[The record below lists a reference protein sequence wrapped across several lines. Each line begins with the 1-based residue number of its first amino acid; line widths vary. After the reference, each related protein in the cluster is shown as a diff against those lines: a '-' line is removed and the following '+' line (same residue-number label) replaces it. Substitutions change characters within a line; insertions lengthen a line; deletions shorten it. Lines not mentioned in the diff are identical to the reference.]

1 MELYEKILQGNVRAA
16 SRLIRNIEDDFPQA
30 KESIAKIYP
39 YTGNAHVIGLTGS
52 PGAGKSTLTD
62 GLIAAF
68 RKEGKTVGVLA
79 VDPSSP
85 FTGGAIL
92 GDRVRMQRHAEDPEV
107 FIRSLATRGA
117 LGGLS
122 RAVGDSIHILD
133 SMGKDII
140 IIETVGTGQ
149 QEVEIMN
156 YADTVI
162 LVLVPGMGDAVQTL
176 KAGIMEIADIFV
188 INKADRDGAEMLKS
202 EINILLDMALAAD
215 CDWRPP
221 ITRVGSKEDKRQ
233 FVKGIQEI
241 ALQIMQHN
249 EYYSGNYKAL
259 KKRQRRK
266 ALFEIQAALQGIVMQ
281 FLMKRLA
288 AENSL
293 EDMIDQVISR
303 KSDPHSAAREA
314 VLKYLGQTLI

>member
-1 MELYEKILQGNVRAA
+1 MQLHEKILQGNVRAA
-16 SRLIRNIEDDFPQA
+16 SRLIRNIEDGFPGA
-30 KESIAKIYP
+30 KATIAKIYP
-39 YTGNAHVIGLTGS
+39 YTGKAHVIGITGS

-62 GLIAAF
+62 GIIAAF
-68 RKEGKTVGVLA
+68 RKKGKTVGVLA

-92 GDRVRMQRHAEDPEV
+92 GDRVRMQRHAEDPGV

-122 RAVGDSIHILD
+122 RAVGDSIHVLD

-140 IIETVGTGQ
+140 IVETVGTGQ

-188 INKADRDGAEMLKS
+188 INKAQRDGADMLDS
-202 EINILLDMALAAD
+202 EINILLDMALQD
-215 CDWRPP
+215 PNGWRPP
-221 ITRVGSKEDKRQ
+221 VKRVGSKDEEQ
-233 FVKGIQEI
+233 HFIKGIEEI
-241 ALQIMQHN
+241 VSQIIEHR
-249 EYYSGNYKAL
+249 EYYSGNHEAL
-259 KKRQRRK
+259 NKRHRRK
-266 ALFEIQAALQGIVMQ
+266 ALFEIQAALQGAVLQPFMAQ
-281 FLMKRLA
+281 LA
-288 AENSL
+288 ADNTL
-293 EDMIDQVISR
+293 EDMIEQVMSR
-303 KSDPHSAAREA
+303 KSDPHSTAEEAAR
-314 VLKYLGQTLI
+314 KYLGS